1 MVNPWEEISLSDYE
15 NHMKLDSVMQ
25 LQSMNQM
32 MKGQFNAYPVSSAMI
47 LGIAGGNGLEYI
59 DKTKFHKVYGIDI
72 NREYLEA
79 VKERY
84 SDISD
89 ILECIQL
96 NLIEEADR
104 LPTAELLVANLI
116 IKYIGYDCFQEAIE
130 QVQPKYVSC
139 IIQIN
144 ADDSWVS
151 DSPYIHAF
159 DKLDKV
165 HHQMEEDSLIQA
177 LREIEYR
184 LITQTEN
191 PLPNGKKLVQLDFI
205 HFNLD
210 KTVSMLIP
218 VSG

>member
-72 NREYLEA
+72 NIKYLAA

-89 ILECIQL
+89 ILECMQL
-96 NLIEEADR
+96 NLIEDADR

-116 IKYIGYDCFQEAIE
+116 VEYIGYDCFQKAIK

-159 DKLDKV
+159 DDLDKV

-177 LREIEYR
+177 LKQIEYR
-184 LITQTEN
+184 LITKTEN
-191 PLPNGKKLVQLDFI
+191 PLPNGKKLVQLDF
-205 HFNLD
+205 N
-210 KTVSMLIP
+210 K
-218 VSG
+218 